1 MDNTFPSLISSA
13 NSILILLPDKPVFD
27 QVAAALSLYLSLRG
41 IKDASISSPNPITVE
56 FNRLVGVDKITQGMG
71 NKNLTIRFKNYPA
84 ENIERVSADVEGSEF
99 KLTVIPKTGLTSP
112 QKEQVELSSSGVASD
127 LVILVGGN
135 NDLDFS
141 SLNIEDLSGAK
152 IVHIGIK
159 QLLASPNKAIMSF
172 TLPVSSLSEL
182 AAILIKESN
191 LNLNGDSATNLI
203 AGIEEGTNN
212 FTGEA
217 VSADT
222 FEVFAHLL
230 RSGGQRPQKGGLK
243 REYPKGSIPG
253 QDLKVPVRKVTQSVA
268 GGENVITEQPPEEQS
283 INPAPKDWFEPKI
296 YKGTSVS

>member
-1 MDNTFPSLISSA
+1 MDNSFSSLISSA
-13 NSILILLPDKPVFD
+13 NSILVLLSDKPFFD
-27 QVAAALSLYLSLRG
+27 QVAAALSLSLSLKG
-41 IKDASISSPNPITVE
+41 VKDVSISSPNPMTVE
-56 FNRLVGVDKITQGMG
+56 FNRLIGIDKITQELG
-71 NKNLTIRFKNYPA
+71 NKNLTIKFKNYPA

-99 KLTVIPKTGLTSP
+99 KLTVIPKEGLTSP

-135 NDLDFS
+135 NDSDFS
-141 SLNIEDLSGAK
+141 SLNREDLSGAK

-159 QLLASPNKAIMSF
+159 QLLASPDKGIISF

-182 AAILIKESN
+182 VTILIKEGN
-191 LNLNGDSATNLI
+191 LTLDGDTATNLI
-203 AGIEEGTNN
+203 AGIENGTGN

-230 RSGGQRPQKGGLK
+230 RSGGQRQQKGGLK
-243 REYPKGSIPG
+243 REYPKGLIPTAP
-253 QDLKVPVRKVTQSVA
+253 QPAPQS
-268 GGENVITEQPPEEQS
+268 T
-283 INPAPKDWFEPKI
+283 PKDWFEPKI

>member
-13 NSILILLPDKPVFD
+13 KSILVLLSDKPSFD

-41 IKDASISSPNPITVE
+41 IKDAVVSSPKPMTVE
-56 FNRLVGVDKITQGMG
+56 FNRLVGVDKITQGLG
-71 NKNLTIRFKNYPA
+71 NKNLTIRFKDYPA

-112 QKEQVELSSSGVASD
+112 QKEQVELSSSGVISD
-127 LVILVGGN
+127 LVILVGGGS
-135 NDLDFS
+135 DSDFS
-141 SLNIEDLSGAK
+141 SLNTEDLSGAK

-159 QLLASPNKAIMSF
+159 QLLASSNKAIVSF

-182 AAILIKESN
+182 ATILIKEGN
-191 LNLNGDSATNLI
+191 LTLDGDSATNLI
-203 AGIEEGTNN
+203 AGIEEASNN
-212 FTGEA
+212 FTGEG

-230 RSGGQRPQKGGLK
+230 KSGGVRQQKGGIK
-243 REYPKGSIPG
+243 REYPQGAIPG
-253 QDLKVPVRKVTQSVA
+253 QDLKVSP
-268 GGENVITEQPPEEQS
+268 
-283 INPAPKDWFEPKI
+283 PAPKDWFEPKI